1 MEQFDNGVIT
11 KLSNL
16 QIIKLTHFQINS
28 LSLSLR
34 SFLNI
39 MISANNITLA
49 YGKRVLF
56 DEVNINFTKGN
67 CYGIIGANGAGKSTF
82 LKIISGEI
90 EPNKGTIDI
99 TPGERMAVL
108 NQNQFAFDDYS
119 VINTV
124 LMGHKKLWKVMHERD
139 AIYAK
144 EDFSEADGMKAG
156 ELENEFGEM
165 GGYTAESD
173 AATLLSELGVDD
185 AVHQQLMKDISANL
199 KVRVLLAQAL
209 FGNPD
214 ILLLD
219 EPTNNLDVE
228 TIAWLENFLADYENI
243 VLVVSHDRHFLDS
256 VCTHV
261 ADVDRSKIKVYTGNY
276 SFWYES
282 SQLAARQMS
291 DKNKKMED
299 KRKDL
304 LDFIARFSANASKS
318 KQATSRKKA
327 LEKLVIEEIQ
337 PSNRKYPG
345 IIFKQER
352 EVGNE
357 ILKVEN
363 LSKSVDG
370 KKLFSKLNFDIQKN
384 QKVAFLSKDPMALTA
399 FFEIINGKMEQDGGT
414 YEWGTTITQAYLPN
428 DNKEYFDGSNDNLMD
443 WLRQFVPPAVKDVD
457 EDFLRGFLGK
467 MLFSGD
473 EILKKTTVLSGGE
486 KVRCMLSKMMLQN
499 PNVLTLDEPTNHL
512 DLESIIA
519 FNDSMI
525 AFSGI
530 VFFTTHDHQFMQSTA
545 NRIIEITPNG
555 MIDKLMSYDEYLMD
569 ERVKQ
574 QKEEL
579 YK

>member
-1 MEQFDNGVIT
+1 M
-11 KLSNL
+11 
-16 QIIKLTHFQINS
+16 INV
-28 LSLSLR
+28 
-34 SFLNI
+34 
-39 MISANNITLA
+39 NNVTLA
-49 YGKRVLF
+49 FGKRVLF
-56 DEVNINFTKGN
+56 DEVNINFTRGN

-82 LKIISGEI
+82 LKIISGDI
-90 EPNKGTIDI
+90 EPNKGNVDI

-108 NQNQFAFDDYS
+108 NQNQFAFDES
-119 VINTV
+119 TVLHTV
-124 LMGHKKLWKVMHERD
+124 LMGHKKMWQVMHDRD

-144 EDFSEADGMKAG
+144 EDFTEADGIKAG
-156 ELENEFGEM
+156 ELEEQFGEM

-173 AATLLSELGVDD
+173 AATLLSELGVKDEL
-185 AVHQQLMKDISANL
+185 HQQFMKDISANL

-228 TIAWLENFLADYENI
+228 TISWLENFLADYENI
-243 VLVVSHDRHFLDS
+243 VLVVSHDRHFLDA

-261 ADVDRSKIKVYTGNY
+261 ADVDRGKIKIYTGNY
-276 SFWYES
+276 TFWYES
-282 SQLAARQMS
+282 SQLAARQLS
-291 DKNKKMED
+291 DKNKKMEE

-363 LSKSVDG
+363 LTASVDG
-370 KKLFSKLNFDIQKN
+370 KLLFSKLNFDIQKG
-384 QKVAFLSKDPMALTA
+384 QKIAFLSREPLALTT
-399 FFEIINGKMEQDGGT
+399 FFEVINGRLRADAGT
-414 YEWGTTITQAYLPN
+414 YEWGTTITTAYLPN
-428 DNKEYFDGSNDNLMD
+428 DNTEYFEGVNHNLMD
-443 WLRQFVPPAVKDVD
+443 WLRQYVPAHITDVD

-473 EILKKTTVLSGGE
+473 EILKKTNVLSGGE
-486 KVRCMLSKMMLQN
+486 KVRCMVSKMMLQN
-499 PNVLTLDEPTNHL
+499 PNTVILDEPTNHL

-519 FNDSMI
+519 FNDSMM
-525 AFSGI
+525 AFPGI
-530 VFFTTHDHQFMQSTA
+530 VLFTTHDHQFMQTVA
-545 NRIIEITPNG
+545 NRIIEITPYG
-555 MIDKLMSYDEYLMD
+555 MIDQLMAYDEYLAD
-569 ERVKQ
+569 ERIK
-574 QKEEL
+574 KLREEMYGEPVL
-579 YK
+579 

>member
-1 MEQFDNGVIT
+1 M
-11 KLSNL
+11 
-16 QIIKLTHFQINS
+16 INV
-28 LSLSLR
+28 
-34 SFLNI
+34 
-39 MISANNITLA
+39 NNVTLA
-49 YGKRVLF
+49 FGKRVLF
-56 DEVNINFTKGN
+56 DEVNINFTRGN

-82 LKIISGEI
+82 LKIISGDI
-90 EPNKGTIDI
+90 EPNKGNVDI

-108 NQNQFAFDDYS
+108 NQNQFAFDES
-119 VINTV
+119 TVLHTV
-124 LMGHKKLWKVMHERD
+124 LMGHKKMWQVMHDRD

-144 EDFSEADGMKAG
+144 EDFTEADGIKAG
-156 ELENEFGEM
+156 ELEEQFGEM

-173 AATLLSELGVDD
+173 AATLLSELGVKDEL
-185 AVHQQLMKDISANL
+185 HQQFMKDISANL

-228 TIAWLENFLADYENI
+228 TISWLENFLADYENI
-243 VLVVSHDRHFLDS
+243 VLVVSHDRHFLDA

-261 ADVDRSKIKVYTGNY
+261 ADVDRGKIKIYTGNY
-276 SFWYES
+276 TFWYES
-282 SQLAARQMS
+282 SQLAARQLS
-291 DKNKKMED
+291 DKNKKMEE

-363 LSKSVDG
+363 LTASVDG
-370 KKLFSKLNFDIQKN
+370 KLLFSKLNFDIQKG
-384 QKVAFLSKDPMALTA
+384 QKIAFLSREPLALTT
-399 FFEIINGKMEQDGGT
+399 FFEVINGRLRADAGT
-414 YEWGTTITQAYLPN
+414 YEWGTTITTAYLPN
-428 DNKEYFDGSNDNLMD
+428 DNTEYFEGVNHNLMD
-443 WLRQFVPPAVKDVD
+443 WLRQYVPAHITDVD

-473 EILKKTTVLSGGE
+473 EILKKTNVLSGGE
-486 KVRCMLSKMMLQN
+486 KVRCMVSKMMLQN
-499 PNVLTLDEPTNHL
+499 PNTVILDEPTNHL

-519 FNDSMI
+519 FNDSMM
-525 AFSGI
+525 AFPGI
-530 VFFTTHDHQFMQSTA
+530 VLFTTHDHQFMQTVA
-545 NRIIEITPNG
+545 NRIIEITPYG
-555 MIDKLMSYDEYLMD
+555 MIDQLMAYDEYLAD
-569 ERVKQ
+569 ERIK
-574 QKEEL
+574 KLREEM
-579 YK
+579 YGEPVS

>member
-1 MEQFDNGVIT
+1 
-11 KLSNL
+11 
-16 QIIKLTHFQINS
+16 
-28 LSLSLR
+28 
-34 SFLNI
+34 

-108 NQNQFAFDDYS
+108 NQNQFAFDEHT
-119 VINTV
+119 VVNTV

-327 LEKLVIEEIQ
+327 LEKLVIEDIQ

-363 LSKSVDG
+363 LSKSIDG

-384 QKVAFLSKDPMALTA
+384 QKVAFLSRDPQALTV
-399 FFEIINGKMEQDGGT
+399 FFEIINGKLQQDGGT

-428 DNKEYFDGSNDNLMD
+428 DNKEYFEGSNDNLMD
-443 WLRQFVPPAVKDVD
+443 WLRQFVPPTVKDVD

-525 AFSGI
+525 AFPGI
-530 VFFTTHDHQFMQSTA
+530 VFFTTHDHQFMQTTA

-555 MIDKLMSYDEYLMD
+555 MIDKLMTYDEYLMD

>member
-1 MEQFDNGVIT
+1 
-11 KLSNL
+11 
-16 QIIKLTHFQINS
+16 
-28 LSLSLR
+28 
-34 SFLNI
+34 
-39 MISANNITLA
+39 MISVNNVTLA

-56 DEVNINFTKGN
+56 DEVNIQFTKGN

-90 EPNKGTIDI
+90 EPNKGSVDI

-108 NQNQFAFDDYS
+108 AQNQFAFDEYS
-119 VINTV
+119 VLHTV
-124 LMGHKKLWKVMHERD
+124 MMGHKKMWAVMHEKD
-139 AIYAK
+139 ALYLK
-144 EDFSEADGMKAG
+144 EDFSEADGIRAG
-156 ELENEFGEM
+156 ELEHEFGEM

-173 AATLLSELGVDD
+173 AATLLSELGVKDSY
-185 AVHQQLMKDISANL
+185 HTLLMKDLSANL

-228 TIAWLENFLADYENI
+228 TISWLENFLADYENI
-243 VLVVSHDRHFLDS
+243 VLVVSHDRHFLDA

-261 ADVDRSKIKVYTGNY
+261 ADVDRSKIKIYTGNY

-282 SQLAARQMS
+282 SQLAARQLS
-291 DKNKKMED
+291 DKNKKMEE

-318 KQATSRKKA
+318 RQATSRKKA
-327 LEKLVIEEIQ
+327 LEKLVIEDIQ
-337 PSNRKYPG
+337 PSNRRYPG

-357 ILKVEN
+357 ILKVEQ
-363 LSKSVDG
+363 LSKSLDG
-370 KKLFSKLNFDIQKN
+370 RVLFHQAHFDVHRNDKIA
-384 QKVAFLSKDPMALTA
+384 VISRDPLATTM
-399 FFEIINGKMEQDGGT
+399 FYEIINGKATADTGR
-414 YEWGTTITQAYLPN
+414 YEWGTTITKAYLPN
-428 DNKEYFDGSNDNLMD
+428 DNAEFFKGNNDNLMD
-443 WLRQFVPPAVKDVD
+443 WLRQFVPPTVKDVD

-473 EILKKTTVLSGGE
+473 EILKKTGVLSGGE
-486 KVRCMLSKMMLQN
+486 KVRCMISKMMLQN
-499 PNVLTLDEPTNHL
+499 PNVIILDEPTNHL

-519 FNDSMI
+519 FNDGVIS
-525 AFSGI
+525 FGG
-530 VFFTTHDHQFMQSTA
+530 VVLFTTHDHQFMQTVA
-545 NRIIEITPNG
+545 NRIIELTPKG
-555 MIDKLMSYDEYLMD
+555 MIDRLMTFDEYLAD

-574 QKEEL
+574 LREEM
-579 YK
+579 YAE